1 MTSSIAPDLIS
12 QLRRATRVVALT
24 GAGISA
30 ESGVPTFRDA
40 QSGLWAQY
48 DPQELATAAAFRR
61 NPSLV
66 WDWYE
71 WRRSLIAQ
79 AAPNAGHEALVAME
93 QKVPHFTLV
102 TQNVDGLHR
111 QAGSRN
117 VLELHGNIVRNKC
130 FSEETVVAA
139 GDEVPGD
146 DAGPPL
152 CPHCGDRLRPDVV
165 WFGEALPENEL
176 KEAIRAVEECQVLL
190 CIGTS
195 GLVHPA
201 ASLPLLAAERGALTV
216 EINPQV
222 TALSQWM
229 DYVLRGPAGEILPAL
244 LEATWPDEE

>member
-1 MTSSIAPDLIS
+1 MPAHIPPELITY
-12 QLRRATRVVALT
+12 LRRATHVVALT

-61 NPSLV
+61 NPALV

-71 WRRSLIAQ
+71 WRRSLVAQ
-79 AAPNAGHEALVAME
+79 AAPNPGHRALAEME

-117 VLELHGNIVRNKC
+117 LLELHGNIMRNKC
-130 FSEETVVAA
+130 FSEETVIAA
-139 GDEVPGD
+139 GDEEPGD
-146 DAGPPL
+146 GAGPPR
-152 CPHCGDRLRPDVV
+152 CPHCGDYLRPDVV
-165 WFGEALPENEL
+165 WFGEALPEGEL
-176 KEAIRAVEECQVLL
+176 SAAMRAVEECQMLL

-229 DYVLRGPAGEILPAL
+229 DYVLRGPAGEVLPAL
-244 LEATWPDEE
+244 LKATWTSE